1 MSGAGLKLLELIIL
15 PSLVFAWGFWELHKL
30 KKDKQ
35 KRQAEKKTQTAQ
47 ASRDSNGNPAAP

>member
-30 KKDKQ
+30 RKDKQ
-35 KRQAEKKTQTAQ
+35 KRQAEKKARTAQ
-47 ASRDSNGNPAAP
+47 ASGDSNGNPAAP

>member
-30 KKDKQ
+30 KKDKE
-35 KRQAEKKTQTAQ
+35 KRQSEKKARTAQ
-47 ASRDSNGNPAAP
+47 DSRDSNGNPAAS